1 MLKFIREDA
10 NPVMDELFDV
20 LGKLLDI
27 LQTSSAVVQKTYT
40 KMLRTTEVI
49 DLLVGYLTIKAEE
62 YEELYRNVCDILKCY
77 VDVSSY
83 QSRKYLASDIFLGIF
98 YQKIGRG
105 FGITYVLS
113 ALLNVE
119 STIHPI
125 TKRFLLSKSLSKERI
140 NDAAIDFLSNFCFVN
155 CHPAILRQ
163 SLNFCIIP
171 IS

>member
-1 MLKFIREDA
+1 
-10 NPVMDELFDV
+10 
-20 LGKLLDI
+20 
-27 LQTSSAVVQKTYT
+27 
-40 KMLRTTEVI
+40 
-49 DLLVGYLTIKAEE
+49 
-62 YEELYRNVCDILKCY
+62 
-77 VDVSSY
+77 
-83 QSRKYLASDIFLGIF
+83 LASDIFLGIF

-163 SLNFCIIP
+163 NLICEQFIEEDKGTFYRVKEIHGVFYCYKTGSENELPMHKMHEVSEADLKFH
-171 IS
+171 